1 MLVSKINFILS
12 LSPYLSSSP
21 SLLSVVS
28 SHGSLSSPSS
38 VIPSLS
44 NQSSESTSAATTLVF
59 SKSNSLSK
67 QSMEG
72 KRSYM
77 LGMQEVAAQSM
88 LPIVSK
94 HSTRRRPL
102 FPVKS
107 GALLAASRPAQRR
120 GLWVGSGCGAHG
132 GKLEHGGWLQLGKRA
147 QAEARLAPAM
157 AQGSRLGMD
166 LSDCSSVAG
175 EQRD

>member
-28 SHGSLSSPSS
+28 SHGFLSSPSS

-88 LPIVSK
+88 LTIVSE
-94 HSTRRRPL
+94 HSTWRRPL

-107 GALLAASRPAQRR
+107 VLCWRQAGRRNDEACGWVEAAGLMAGSSSIADGCSLASERRRQR
-120 GLWVGSGCGAHG
+120 G
-132 GKLEHGGWLQLGKRA
+132 
-147 QAEARLAPAM
+147 
-157 AQGSRLGMD
+157 
-166 LSDCSSVAG
+166 
-175 EQRD
+175 